1 MMMKFYLIILF
12 VFSLS
17 ICFNTVKGQQLVRVY
32 TFGNNVNCDV
42 PDGSALSFEHIDS
55 LTDISLDSL
64 KNIRVLDGDIFF
76 AGKGFRRSISLEYAS
91 CGKKI
96 FETDQEF
103 DFYKRIVPGTKV
115 IFKACIFLNV
125 DGTKTSK
132 KTKVLLISK
141 I

>member
-1 MMMKFYLIILF
+1 MMVKSYSIILL
-12 VFSLS
+12 VFSFMIYS
-17 ICFNTVKGQQLVRVY
+17 NTAKAQQLVRVY
-32 TFGNNVNCDV
+32 TFGNNVKCDV
-42 PDGSALSFEHIDS
+42 PDGSALSYEQIDS
-55 LTDISLDSL
+55 LTDIGLDSL

-96 FETDQEF
+96 FKTDQEF
-103 DFYKRIVPGTKV
+103 DFYKRIVSGTKV
-115 IFKACIFLNV
+115 IFKACIFLNA

>member
-12 VFSLS
+12 VFSFS
-17 ICFNTVKGQQLVRVY
+17 ICSNTVKGQQLVRVY

-115 IFKACIFLNV
+115 IFKACIFLNA

>member
-1 MMMKFYLIILF
+1 MMMKFYQIILF
-12 VFSLS
+12 VFSFS
-17 ICFNTVKGQQLVRVY
+17 ICSNTAKGQQLVRVY

-76 AGKGFRRSISLEYAS
+76 AGKGFRRSISMEYAS

-96 FETDQEF
+96 FETDSEF
-103 DFYKRIVPGTKV
+103 NFYKKIVPGTKV
-115 IFKACIFLNV
+115 IFKACIFLNA

>member
-1 MMMKFYLIILF
+1 MMVKSYSIILL
-12 VFSLS
+12 VFSFMIYS
-17 ICFNTVKGQQLVRVY
+17 NTAKAQQLVRVY
-32 TFGNNVNCDV
+32 TFGNNVKCDV
-42 PDGSALSFEHIDS
+42 PDGSALSYEQIDS
-55 LTDISLDSL
+55 LTDIGLDSL

-115 IFKACIFLNV
+115 IFKACIFLNA

>member
-1 MMMKFYLIILF
+1 MMMKFYLIIFLLF
-12 VFSLS
+12 SFS
-17 ICFNTVKGQQLVRVY
+17 ICSNTVKGQQLVRVY

-42 PDGSALSFEHIDS
+42 PDGSALSFEHIVS

-76 AGKGFRRSISLEYAS
+76 AGKGFRKSISMEYAS

-115 IFKACIFLNV
+115 IFKACIFLNA

>member
-1 MMMKFYLIILF
+1 MLHDASEKVTIKNLICVNLF
-12 VFSLS
+12 QDE
-17 ICFNTVKGQQLVRVY
+17 TVCIY
-32 TFGNNVNCDV
+32 GNNVNCDV
-42 PDGSALSFEHIDS
+42 PDGSALSYEHIDS
-55 LTDISLDSL
+55 LTDIGLDSL

-115 IFKACIFLNV
+115 IFKACVFLNA

-132 KTKVLLISK
+132 KTKLLLISK